1 MGLVFTTKLIC
12 LGIQEKFTIKQVTQ
26 VLQSSK
32 KDLSMR
38 SVSMFPKL
46 KKIVA
51 QHVAAHSPQLSS
63 PPLSPRFATFHLGS
77 PPFTSVRHCIESIVP
92 THSVWRWKDN
102 RRKIPNFL
110 KLSLQQSNP
119 RADNLEWH
127 VGCHILHWP
136 LAWQQQSNM
145 TTQLVITA
153 TWLMYLFPLMA
164 RGAST

>member
-46 KKIVA
+46 KKIVP

-63 PPLSPRFATFHLGS
+63 PPLFASVRHLSPRFATALSQLFRS
-77 PPFTSVRHCIESIVP
+77 IPF
-92 THSVWRWKDN
+92 DAG
-102 RRKIPNFL
+102 KITDAKF
-110 KLSLQQSNP
+110 Q
-119 RADNLEWH
+119 
-127 VGCHILHWP
+127 I
-136 LAWQQQSNM
+136 
-145 TTQLVITA
+145 
-153 TWLMYLFPLMA
+153 F
-164 RGAST
+164 